1 MKDKGIVDKISTSV
15 KKEIREKWMNLDE
28 DSKLKY
34 KKEARENSEK
44 YANLSHNIPRKS
56 CKVSLYTRCAPNRV
70 RLMALNLNESQRFV
84 IREMGFGSMLDLR
97 SIQLDRDFCKWLV
110 DHFDHNSCALDIC
123 GRRLPISTKDVEF
136 ILGIKSSGVDVSTV
150 AGAEEINHI
159 CQQHGLNVVGDI
171 PINLLEGKLKEMKTS
186 GKEFVGCFLLFVL
199 GTLLCPTPKPYI
211 KRSFISILL
220 NIDKLKNLNWA
231 KLVLDF
237 LIRGV
242 RKYKEKNRVGV
253 NGCLL
258 FLMLF
263 YFEHVN
269 VETNLEHVSKR
280 LQPRICYWGKK
291 EVNQR
296 MLKLHSIGSF
306 DSRKGSDEAIRR
318 IEQSI
323 TSLRDEMLV
332 MQKTVIDIANNMD
345 SFKNDILLELKKT
358 AREHNGHSN
367 DLNLND
373 IVDVK
378 KEMKSASSYLIQD
391 TIDHDD
397 TLCAKKESKIE
408 STSPVQDKM
417 EQDDSKHI
425 KKVSKIVSMEE
436 DCNVHS
442 TPLTLSNKKPGSK
455 TPLSRNVDV
464 DMLQL
469 TFPHNV
475 QLKASCV
482 TPSSK
487 PKVTRSQKRSPIVTS
502 QAEVRKVKKRKEIK
516 DSLQESSLGDDEY
529 MNEFEPFT
537 EMEKIICNYIFNKN
551 FVKSEVLVSM
561 KYEYGD
567 RAAFSTL
574 LPNQWISSQIIN
586 LFVCK
591 MRMEENIYRDMF
603 VWYLPTHFAQKML
616 EEDGNPTLEWFK
628 KTYRDDD
635 KHMSNLVKCERV

>member
-1 MKDKGIVDKISTSV
+1 MKAKGIIDKISTAV
-15 KKEIREKWMNLDE
+15 KKEIREKWMNFDE
-28 DSKLKY
+28 DSKLEY
-34 KKEARENSEK
+34 KKEARENYEK
-44 YANLSHNIPRKS
+44 YANLSHNIPHKS
-56 CKVSLYTRCAPNRV
+56 RKVSLYTRCAPNRV

-159 CQQHGLNVVGDI
+159 CQQHGLNAVGDI

-186 GKEFVGCFLLFVL
+186 GKEFVGFFLLFVL

-220 NIDKLKNLNWA
+220 NIDEFKNLNWV

-237 LIRGV
+237 LTRGV

-269 VETNLEHVSKR
+269 VETNLEHVSNR

-306 DSRKGSDEAIRR
+306 DSPKLVVTEMDGGHETKNIPLEKQDINESHAMSSQHEDKPNIGSDEAIRR
-318 IEQSI
+318 IEQLI

-332 MQKTVIDIANNMD
+332 MQKTVIEQSITSVRDEMLVMQKTVTDIANNMD

-358 AREHNGHSN
+358 ASEHNGHSN
-367 DLNLND
+367 DL
-373 IVDVK
+373 
-378 KEMKSASSYLIQD
+378 
-391 TIDHDD
+391 T
-397 TLCAKKESKIE
+397 
-408 STSPVQDKM
+408 
-417 EQDDSKHI
+417 
-425 KKVSKIVSMEE
+425 
-436 DCNVHS
+436 
-442 TPLTLSNKKPGSK
+442 
-455 TPLSRNVDV
+455 
-464 DMLQL
+464 
-469 TFPHNV
+469 
-475 QLKASCV
+475 
-482 TPSSK
+482 
-487 PKVTRSQKRSPIVTS
+487 
-502 QAEVRKVKKRKEIK
+502 
-516 DSLQESSLGDDEY
+516 
-529 MNEFEPFT
+529 
-537 EMEKIICNYIFNKN
+537 
-551 FVKSEVLVSM
+551 
-561 KYEYGD
+561 
-567 RAAFSTL
+567 
-574 LPNQWISSQIIN
+574 
-586 LFVCK
+586 
-591 MRMEENIYRDMF
+591 
-603 VWYLPTHFAQKML
+603 
-616 EEDGNPTLEWFK
+616 
-628 KTYRDDD
+628 
-635 KHMSNLVKCERV
+635 

>member
-28 DSKLKY
+28 DSKLEY

-56 CKVSLYTRCAPNRV
+56 RKVSLYTRCAPNRV

-159 CQQHGLNVVGDI
+159 CQQHGLNV
-171 PINLLEGKLKEMKTS
+171 
-186 GKEFVGCFLLFVL
+186 
-199 GTLLCPTPKPYI
+199 
-211 KRSFISILL
+211 
-220 NIDKLKNLNWA
+220 
-231 KLVLDF
+231 
-237 LIRGV
+237 
-242 RKYKEKNRVGV
+242 
-253 NGCLL
+253 
-258 FLMLF
+258 LF

-269 VETNLEHVSKR
+269 VEMNLEHVSKR

-306 DSRKGSDEAIRR
+306 DSPKLVVTEMDGGHETKNIPLEKQNINESHAMPSQYEDKPNMGSDEAILR

-345 SFKNDILLELKKT
+345 SFKNDILLELKKI

-373 IVDVK
+373 IVDV
-378 KEMKSASSYLIQD
+378 
-391 TIDHDD
+391 
-397 TLCAKKESKIE
+397 
-408 STSPVQDKM
+408 
-417 EQDDSKHI
+417 
-425 KKVSKIVSMEE
+425 
-436 DCNVHS
+436 
-442 TPLTLSNKKPGSK
+442 
-455 TPLSRNVDV
+455 
-464 DMLQL
+464 
-469 TFPHNV
+469 
-475 QLKASCV
+475 
-482 TPSSK
+482 
-487 PKVTRSQKRSPIVTS
+487 
-502 QAEVRKVKKRKEIK
+502 
-516 DSLQESSLGDDEY
+516 
-529 MNEFEPFT
+529 
-537 EMEKIICNYIFNKN
+537 
-551 FVKSEVLVSM
+551 
-561 KYEYGD
+561 
-567 RAAFSTL
+567 
-574 LPNQWISSQIIN
+574 
-586 LFVCK
+586 
-591 MRMEENIYRDMF
+591 
-603 VWYLPTHFAQKML
+603 
-616 EEDGNPTLEWFK
+616 
-628 KTYRDDD
+628 
-635 KHMSNLVKCERV
+635 